1 MFRAVGS
8 TQSHIVK
15 GGNTSEMTKKKKHIN
30 DIKWKKIIACY
41 IVAFAVFSCLAL
53 FSNWESVIEDSG
65 IRIGVQLSATLL
77 LLVSIGLYCYYSDR
91 KTMEAVRNTIAM
103 FATMTICYGFILLS
117 SFWEDYGLYL
127 VPFALCSLILTLIVS
142 GKCAFFSNFVLLMMY
157 FLQSINWQQNVTVA
171 TDGYFY
177 LLFGGV
183 VQIVFASYILGRD
196 YRRLRYIYVGIVLGL
211 IAAACAFISNIM
223 FKNSGDEID
232 WMDLGIKSACAFGS
246 GILGVMLMF
255 MLVPIFEKLFKVTSV
270 FRFSEIA
277 SSDNEL
283 MRKLFEKA
291 PGTYNH
297 SLTVATYVE
306 ACAMAIGQSAVMARA
321 AAYYH
326 DIGKMRNPSYFSENQ
341 LGGVNP
347 HDSMTPEASVNMIKL
362 HTANGLAIAKEY
374 DLPKEVQSAI
384 MEHHGTMPLKYF
396 YLKAQKYTDGV
407 LPYDGYCYDGP
418 KPTSKISAI
427 LMICDASEAAL
438 RSSGDKSKA
447 EKIVDSIVN
456 ERIAFEQFSDCDITM
471 KEIDIIKSTIITTHL
486 GIRHKRVK
494 YPDVK
499 LEGDK

>member
-1 MFRAVGS
+1 MV
-8 TQSHIVK
+8 
-15 GGNTSEMTKKKKHIN
+15 KKKHVN
-30 DIKWKKIIACY
+30 NIKWKQIIFCY
-41 IVAFAVFSCLAL
+41 VVAFILFSGLAL
-53 FSNWESVIEDSG
+53 GTNWQLVKQDSG
-65 IRIGVQLSATLL
+65 AKIAVQLIATAL
-77 LLVSIGLYCYYSDR
+77 LLVSLALYCYFADR
-91 KTMEAVRNTIAM
+91 NTMEVRRNTVAI
-103 FATMTICYGFILLS
+103 FATMLVGYGALLTADV
-117 SFWEDYGLYL
+117 WQTYGMYL
-127 VPFALCSLILTLIVS
+127 VPFALCSLILSLIVS
-142 GKCAFFSNFVLLMMY
+142 GKCGFFANFVLLMMY
-157 FLQSINWQQNVTVA
+157 FLQSINWQAQATVA
-171 TDGYFY
+171 TESYFY

-183 VQIVFASYILGRD
+183 IQMVFASYILGKD
-196 YRRLRYIYVGIVLGL
+196 YRRLRYVSVGLVLGL
-211 IAAACAFISNIM
+211 VAAVSAVISYIM
-223 FKNSGDEID
+223 FQDD
-232 WMDLGIKSACAFGS
+232 WNWVDLGIKTGCSFAS
-246 GILGVMLMF
+246 GIIGIMLMF
-255 MLVPIFEKLFKVTSV
+255 IFVPVFEKLFKVTSV

-374 DLPKEVQSAI
+374 DLPKEVQAAI

-438 RSSGDKSKA
+438 RASGDKSKA
-447 EKIVDSIVN
+447 EKIVDGIVN
-456 ERIAFEQFSDCDITM
+456 ERIAFEQFSECDITM
-471 KEIDIIKSTIITTHL
+471 KEIDIIKSTIITTFL

-494 YPDVK
+494 YPEVK

>member
-1 MFRAVGS
+1 MV
-8 TQSHIVK
+8 
-15 GGNTSEMTKKKKHIN
+15 KKKHVN
-30 DIKWKKIIACY
+30 NIKWKQIIFCY
-41 IVAFAVFSCLAL
+41 VVAFILFSGLAL
-53 FSNWESVIEDSG
+53 GTNWQLVKQDNGAKIA
-65 IRIGVQLSATLL
+65 VQLIATAL
-77 LLVSIGLYCYYSDR
+77 LLVSLALYCYFADR
-91 KTMEAVRNTIAM
+91 KTMEVRRNTVAI
-103 FATMTICYGFILLS
+103 FATMLVGYGALLTADV
-117 SFWEDYGLYL
+117 WQTYGMYL
-127 VPFALCSLILTLIVS
+127 VPFALCSLILSLIVS
-142 GKCAFFSNFVLLMMY
+142 GKCGFFANFVLLMMY
-157 FLQSINWQQNVTVA
+157 FLQSINWQAQATVA
-171 TDGYFY
+171 TESYFY

-183 VQIVFASYILGRD
+183 IQMVFASYILGKD
-196 YRRLRYIYVGIVLGL
+196 YRRLRYVSVGLVLGL
-211 IAAACAFISNIM
+211 VAAVSAVISYIM
-223 FKNSGDEID
+223 FQDD
-232 WMDLGIKSACAFGS
+232 WNWVDLGIKTGCSFAS
-246 GILGVMLMF
+246 GIIGIMLMF
-255 MLVPIFEKLFKVTSV
+255 IFVPVFEKLFKVTSV

-374 DLPKEVQSAI
+374 DLPKEVQAAI

-438 RSSGDKSKA
+438 RASGDKSKA
-447 EKIVDSIVN
+447 EKIVDGIVN
-456 ERIAFEQFSDCDITM
+456 ERIAFEQFSECDITM
-471 KEIDIIKSTIITTHL
+471 KEIDIIKSTIITTFL

-494 YPDVK
+494 YPEVK

>member
-1 MFRAVGS
+1 MA
-8 TQSHIVK
+8 
-15 GGNTSEMTKKKKHIN
+15 KKQIN
-30 DIKWKKIIACY
+30 NIKWKRIIACY
-41 IVAFAVFSCLAL
+41 IVAFIVFSGLAL
-53 FSNWESVIEDSG
+53 LTNRESVKQDDG
-65 IRIGVQLSATLL
+65 TKIGVQLCATVLL
-77 LLVSIGLYCYYSDR
+77 LASLVLYFYFSDR
-91 KTMEAVRNTIAM
+91 KNMEASRNTIAM
-103 FATMTICYGFILLS
+103 FATMVVSYIVIWLISL
-117 SFWEDYGLYL
+117 WEPYGLYL
-127 VPFALCSLILTLIVS
+127 SPFALCALVLTLIVS
-142 GKCAFFSNFVLLMMY
+142 GKCGFFADFVLLMMY
-157 FLQSINWQQNVTVA
+157 FLQSINWQTNATVA
-171 TDGYFY
+171 TESYFY

-183 VQIVFASYILGRD
+183 VQVVFASYILGKD
-196 YRRLRYIYVGIVLGL
+196 YRRLRYISVGVILGL
-211 IAAACAFISNIM
+211 VAAMCAAISYIM
-223 FKNSGDEID
+223 FADTIVWKE
-232 WMDLGIKSACAFGS
+232 LGIKAACAFGS
-246 GILGVMLMF
+246 GIIGIMLMF
-255 MLVPIFEKLFKVTSV
+255 MFVPLFERMFNVTSV

-283 MRKLFEKA
+283 MRKLYEEA

-341 LGGVNP
+341 LSGVNP

-362 HTANGLAIAKEY
+362 HAVNGLAIAREY
-374 DLPKEVQSAI
+374 KLPKEVQDAI

-396 YLKAQKYTDGV
+396 YLKAQKYTDGE
-407 LPYDGYCYDGP
+407 LSYAGYCYDGP

-447 EKIVDSIVN
+447 EKIVDGIVN

-471 KEIDIIKSTIITTHL
+471 KEIDIIKSTIITTYM

-499 LEGDK
+499 LTGDK

>member
-1 MFRAVGS
+1 MV
-8 TQSHIVK
+8 
-15 GGNTSEMTKKKKHIN
+15 KKKHVN
-30 DIKWKKIIACY
+30 NIKWKQIIFCY
-41 IVAFAVFSCLAL
+41 VVAFILFSGLAL
-53 FSNWESVIEDSG
+53 GTNWQLVKQDNGAKIA
-65 IRIGVQLSATLL
+65 VQLIATAL
-77 LLVSIGLYCYYSDR
+77 LLVSLALYCYFSDR
-91 KTMEAVRNTIAM
+91 KTMEVRRNTVAI
-103 FATMTICYGFILLS
+103 FATMLLGYGAILVAGL
-117 SFWEDYGLYL
+117 WETYGMYL
-127 VPFALCSLILTLIVS
+127 VPFALCSLILSLIVS
-142 GKCAFFSNFVLLMMY
+142 GKCGFFANFVLLMMY
-157 FLQSINWQQNVTVA
+157 FLQSINWQTQATVA
-171 TDGYFY
+171 TESYFY

-183 VQIVFASYILGRD
+183 VQMVFASYILGKD
-196 YRRLRYIYVGIVLGL
+196 YRRLRYVSVGLVLGL
-211 IAAACAFISNIM
+211 VAAVSAVISYIM
-223 FKNSGDEID
+223 FQDD
-232 WMDLGIKSACAFGS
+232 WNWVDLGIKAGCAFAS
-246 GILGVMLMF
+246 GIIGIMLMF
-255 MLVPIFEKLFKVTSV
+255 IFVPVFEKLFKVTSV

-374 DLPKEVQSAI
+374 DLPKEVQAAI

-396 YLKAQKYTDGV
+396 YLKAQKYTDGA

-438 RSSGDKSKA
+438 RASGDKSRA
-447 EKIVDSIVN
+447 EKIVDGIVN
-456 ERIAFEQFSDCDITM
+456 ERIAFEQFSECDITM
-471 KEIDIIKSTIITTHL
+471 KEIDIIKSTIITTFL

>member
-1 MFRAVGS
+1 E
-8 TQSHIVK
+8 T
-15 GGNTSEMTKKKKHIN
+15 
-30 DIKWKKIIACY
+30 
-41 IVAFAVFSCLAL
+41 
-53 FSNWESVIEDSG
+53 
-65 IRIGVQLSATLL
+65 
-77 LLVSIGLYCYYSDR
+77 
-91 KTMEAVRNTIAM
+91 
-103 FATMTICYGFILLS
+103 YGM
-117 SFWEDYGLYL
+117 YL
-127 VPFALCSLILTLIVS
+127 VPFALCSLILSLIVS
-142 GKCAFFSNFVLLMMY
+142 GKCGFFANFVLLMMY
-157 FLQSINWQQNVTVA
+157 FLQSINWQTQATVA
-171 TDGYFY
+171 TESYFY

-183 VQIVFASYILGRD
+183 VQMVFASYILGKD
-196 YRRLRYIYVGIVLGL
+196 YRRLRYVSVGLVLGL
-211 IAAACAFISNIM
+211 VAAVSAVISYIM
-223 FKNSGDEID
+223 FQDE
-232 WMDLGIKSACAFGS
+232 WNWVDLGIKTGCAFAS
-246 GILGVMLMF
+246 GIIGIMLMF
-255 MLVPIFEKLFKVTSV
+255 IFVPVFEKLFKVTSV

-374 DLPKEVQSAI
+374 DLPKEVQAAI

-396 YLKAQKYTDGV
+396 YLKAQKYTDGD

-438 RSSGDKSKA
+438 RASGDKSKA
-447 EKIVDSIVN
+447 EKIVDGIVN
-456 ERIAFEQFSDCDITM
+456 ERIAFEQFSECDITM
-471 KEIDIIKSTIITTHL
+471 KEIDIIKSTIITTFL